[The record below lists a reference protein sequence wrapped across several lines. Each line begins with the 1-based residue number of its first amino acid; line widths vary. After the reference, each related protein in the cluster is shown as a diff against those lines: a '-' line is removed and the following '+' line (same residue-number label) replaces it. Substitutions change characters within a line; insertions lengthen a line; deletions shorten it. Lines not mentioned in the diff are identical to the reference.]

1 MGKNQKDWA
10 SRPTAHDSFFKRILH
25 EGLPRKQIKM
35 RMQEK
40 RETTSCRMVN
50 AGILWTKAMC
60 SAPWSVIT
68 SAPAECVGFF
78 FFLFFYRARG
88 RAPPKDSGKACNMI
102 QPRIAGES
110 APSPLSRTHSRQ
122 DPKTSERL
130 PKKACGVGST
140 SRRGAVPEHSRP
152 LSYMRGGTL

>member
-78 FFLFFYRARG
+78 FFSFFLPGARARTAKG
-88 RAPPKDSGKACNMI
+88 LWKSLQHDSA
-102 QPRIAGES
+102 
-110 APSPLSRTHSRQ
+110 
-122 DPKTSERL
+122 
-130 PKKACGVGST
+130 
-140 SRRGAVPEHSRP
+140 
-152 LSYMRGGTL
+152 